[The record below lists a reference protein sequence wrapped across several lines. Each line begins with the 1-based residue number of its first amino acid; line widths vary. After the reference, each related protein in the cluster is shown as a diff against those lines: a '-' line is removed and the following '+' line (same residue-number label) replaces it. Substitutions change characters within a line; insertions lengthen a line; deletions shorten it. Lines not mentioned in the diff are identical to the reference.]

1 MHNVLGQSKQMHS
14 SLDGFVFVRV
24 YLICLIRFS
33 TKNKTKTHVQD
44 SHNKWSDYLVNIFT
58 ITVGCICLVVQKQHQ
73 ISFIFWNQTERSTI
87 I

>member
-33 TKNKTKTHVQD
+33 TKNKTKTHVQTVII
-44 SHNKWSDYLVNIFT
+44 NAV
-58 ITVGCICLVVQKQHQ
+58 IT
-73 ISFIFWNQTERSTI
+73 
-87 I
+87 

>member
-14 SLDGFVFVRV
+14 SVGGFVFVRV

-44 SHNKWSDYLVNIFT
+44 SHNK
-58 ITVGCICLVVQKQHQ
+58 
-73 ISFIFWNQTERSTI
+73 
-87 I
+87 